1 MLIDEVLRLRS
12 DMEAVKSALGEALVV
27 GTVEQVDPER
37 GYRINLGE
45 GTEGP
50 MLSPWLPHPESG
62 GQTASWVPLSV
73 GQIVGLFSPSGDLRQ
88 GLLLRG
94 GFGGE
99 NAPPS
104 QDMAANVL
112 EAFGIRMQMK
122 DGQLLIQCRDA
133 TIECETS
140 TVDAGTSVLVRAPKV
155 DLGDEGGP
163 PVARIGDMVHVT
175 FGSSKGLHPIV
186 EGSSLVNAAG

>member
-12 DMEAVKSALGEALVV
+12 DMEAVKSALGEALIV
-27 GTVEQVDPER
+27 GTVDQVDPER

-62 GQTASWVPLSV
+62 GQTASWVPLSE

-99 NAPPS
+99 NQPPS
-104 QDMAANVL
+104 QDLQENVI
-112 EAFGIRMQMK
+112 EAFGVRITMR
-122 DGQLLIQCRDA
+122 DGKL
-133 TIECETS
+133 TIE
-140 TVDAGTSVLVRAPKV
+140 G
-155 DLGDEGGP
+155 DL
-163 PVARIGDMVHVT
+163 
-175 FGSSKGLHPIV
+175 IV
-186 EGSSLVNAAG
+186 EGDVDFRDGHVRHNETDIGDTHRHDESMPGNGLTGEPVEGS